1 MADDLEADDAA
12 QQAEINMK
20 RALDEANYALAASTL
35 AQEAAVLDLSEATE
49 AKDEADLVLEAMSTA
64 KDEALLHL

>member
-35 AQEAAVLDLSEATE
+35 AQEAAVL
-49 AKDEADLVLEAMSTA
+49 
-64 KDEALLHL
+64 AL